1 MLVYHS
7 LMEGQH
13 VVTIRFSTHQMSVQ
27 TVIPN
32 CIVVAIVLAIHKVI
46 LMIHNVA
53 VMPNQI
59 EIAAKEEDMDSQ
71 V

>member
-1 MLVYHS
+1 
-7 LMEGQH
+7 
-13 VVTIRFSTHQMSVQ
+13 MSVQ